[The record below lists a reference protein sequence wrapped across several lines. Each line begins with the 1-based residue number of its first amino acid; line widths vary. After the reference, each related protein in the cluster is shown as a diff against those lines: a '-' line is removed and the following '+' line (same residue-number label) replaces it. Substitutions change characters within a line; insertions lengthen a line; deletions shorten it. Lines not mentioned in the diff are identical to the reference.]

1 LEEGGFEAVL
11 HYRDPIQALASLFSS
26 PKNGEG
32 FCLTPQ
38 MKTTS
43 NGERMYTTPD
53 TGEWWEAMQVL
64 LMSIQPSWILF
75 FSCHHQHVL
84 LDSMWQRRGY
94 KLVSKMN
101 KFKSNIMLVS
111 KCQFQIFFK

>member
-53 TGEWWEAMQVL
+53 TGEWWEAIQVL

-75 FSCHHQHVL
+75 FHVIL
-84 LDSMWQRRGY
+84 NMFYLILCGNGEVIS
-94 KLVSKMN
+94 
-101 KFKSNIMLVS
+101 
-111 KCQFQIFFK
+111 